1 MNFKK
6 YLFILSKKAAGG
18 RNLPSVEEIRK
29 YVDPNL
35 DIEIVTTEYKNHTTE
50 LAREFG
56 LKNPGSVIVA
66 CGGDGTLREVAKGV
80 YGTDS
85 YFAFLP
91 CGTGN
96 DFNRSVSVEND
107 TIKLLKNIHNLK
119 PDVLDLIEIGGDICL
134 NVWSFGFDADLLVE
148 AKKIQKK
155 YPKVMESS
163 YLFAALKTV
172 FGKISSK
179 IEYEVETVS
188 GEIKKGSGYYTLG
201 NIANGK
207 YYGGGFN
214 PAPLADV
221 SDGVLNFMLVDK
233 MSVVELVSL
242 ISKYKRGEHI
252 SIKKVHMFEVTRGKI
267 RSLEGELIG
276 NFDGDII
283 PFHEAEFRVLK
294 HALKFARF
302 RENTYG

>member
-1 MNFKK
+1 MSFKK

-119 PDVLDLIEIGGDICL
+119 PDVLDLIEIGGDIRL

-242 ISKYKRGEHI
+242 ISKYKRGEHT

-283 PFHEAEFRVLK
+283 PFREAEFRVLK

-302 RENTYG
+302 GENIYG

>member
-1 MNFKK
+1 MSFKK

-56 LKNPGSVIVA
+56 VKNPGSVIVA

-96 DFNRSVSVEND
+96 DFNRSVSVETD

-242 ISKYKRGEHI
+242 ISKYKRGEHT
-252 SIKKVHMFEVTRGKI
+252 SIKKVHMFEVTSGKI

-283 PFHEAEFRVLK
+283 PFREAEFRVLK
-294 HALKFARF
+294 HALKFARYE
-302 RENTYG
+302 ENIYG

>member
-1 MNFKK
+1 MSFKK

-96 DFNRSVSVEND
+96 DFNRSVSVETD

-148 AKKIQKK
+148 AKEIQKK

-242 ISKYKRGEHI
+242 ISKYKRGEHT

-283 PFHEAEFRVLK
+283 PFREAEFRVLK
-294 HALKFARF
+294 NALKFARYE
-302 RENTYG
+302 ENIYG

>member
-1 MNFKK
+1 MSFKK

-96 DFNRSVSVEND
+96 DFNRSVSVETD

-188 GEIKKGSGYYTLG
+188 GEIKNGSGYYTLG

-242 ISKYKRGEHI
+242 ISKYKRGEHT
-252 SIKKVHMFEVTRGKI
+252 SIKKVHMLEVTRGKI

-302 RENTYG
+302 GENIYG

>member
-1 MNFKK
+1 M
-6 YLFILSKKAAGG
+6 
-18 RNLPSVEEIRK
+18 E
-29 YVDPNL
+29 
-35 DIEIVTTEYKNHTTE
+35 T
-50 LAREFG
+50 
-56 LKNPGSVIVA
+56 
-66 CGGDGTLREVAKGV
+66 
-80 YGTDS
+80 
-85 YFAFLP
+85 
-91 CGTGN
+91 
-96 DFNRSVSVEND
+96 D

-148 AKKIQKK
+148 AKEIQKK

-163 YLFAALKTV
+163 YLFVALKTV

-188 GEIKKGSGYYTLG
+188 GEIKKGKGDYILG

-242 ISKYKRGEHI
+242 ISKYKRGEHT
-252 SIKKVHMFEVTRGKI
+252 SIKKVHMLEVTRGKI

-302 RENTYG
+302 RENIYG

>member
-1 MNFKK
+1 MSFKK

-96 DFNRSVSVEND
+96 DFNRSVSVETD

-242 ISKYKRGEHI
+242 ISKYKRGEHT

-283 PFHEAEFRVLK
+283 PFREAEFRVLK
-294 HALKFARF
+294 HALKFARYE
-302 RENTYG
+302 ENIYG

>member
-1 MNFKK
+1 MSFKK

-96 DFNRSVSVEND
+96 DFNRSVSVETD

-148 AKKIQKK
+148 AKEIQKK

-188 GEIKKGSGYYTLG
+188 GEIKNGSGYYTLG

-242 ISKYKRGEHI
+242 ISKYKRGEHT
-252 SIKKVHMFEVTRGKI
+252 SIKKVHMLEVTRGKI

-283 PFHEAEFRVLK
+283 PFREAEFRVLK
-294 HALKFARF
+294 HALKFARYE
-302 RENTYG
+302 ENI

>member
-1 MNFKK
+1 MSFKK
-6 YLFILSKKAAGG
+6 FLFILSKEAAGG
-18 RNLPSVEEIRK
+18 RNLPTAEEIRK
-29 YVDPNL
+29 YVNPNL

-96 DFNRSVSVEND
+96 DFNRSVSVETD

-233 MSVVELVSL
+233 MSVAELVSL
-242 ISKYKRGEHI
+242 ISKYKRGEHT

-302 RENTYG
+302 RENIYG

>member
-1 MNFKK
+1 
-6 YLFILSKKAAGG
+6 
-18 RNLPSVEEIRK
+18 
-29 YVDPNL
+29 
-35 DIEIVTTEYKNHTTE
+35 
-50 LAREFG
+50 
-56 LKNPGSVIVA
+56 
-66 CGGDGTLREVAKGV
+66 
-80 YGTDS
+80 
-85 YFAFLP
+85 
-91 CGTGN
+91 
-96 DFNRSVSVEND
+96 
-107 TIKLLKNIHNLK
+107 
-119 PDVLDLIEIGGDICL
+119 
-134 NVWSFGFDADLLVE
+134 
-148 AKKIQKK
+148 
-155 YPKVMESS
+155 MESS

-242 ISKYKRGEHI
+242 ISKYKRGEHT

-283 PFHEAEFRVLK
+283 PFREAEFRVLK

-302 RENTYG
+302 GENIYG

>member
-1 MNFKK
+1 MSFKK

-35 DIEIVTTEYKNHTTE
+35 DIEIVTTEYKNHTTA

-96 DFNRSVSVEND
+96 DFNRSVSVETD

-242 ISKYKRGEHI
+242 ISKYKRGEHT
-252 SIKKVHMFEVTRGKI
+252 SIKKVHMFEVKRGKI

-302 RENTYG
+302 SENIYG

>member
-1 MNFKK
+1 MSFKK

-96 DFNRSVSVEND
+96 DFNRSVSVETD

-148 AKKIQKK
+148 AKEIQKK

-188 GEIKKGSGYYTLG
+188 GEIKNGSGYYTLG

-242 ISKYKRGEHI
+242 ISKYKRGEHT
-252 SIKKVHMFEVTRGKI
+252 SIKKVHMLEVTRGKI

-302 RENTYG
+302 GENIYG

>member
-1 MNFKK
+1 MSFKK

-96 DFNRSVSVEND
+96 DFNRSVSVETD

-233 MSVVELVSL
+233 MSVAELVPL

-302 RENTYG
+302 RENIYG

>member
-1 MNFKK
+1 MSFKK

-188 GEIKKGSGYYTLG
+188 GEIKNGSGYYTLG

-242 ISKYKRGEHI
+242 ISKYKRGEHT
-252 SIKKVHMFEVTRGKI
+252 SIKKVHMLEVTRGKI

-302 RENTYG
+302 GENIYG

>member
-1 MNFKK
+1 MSFKK

-96 DFNRSVSVEND
+96 DFNRSVSVETD

-233 MSVVELVSL
+233 MSIVELVSL
-242 ISKYKRGEHI
+242 ISKYKRGEHT
-252 SIKKVHMFEVTRGKI
+252 SIKKVHMFEVTSGKI

-283 PFHEAEFRVLK
+283 PFREAEFRVLK

-302 RENTYG
+302 GENIYG

>member
-1 MNFKK
+1 MSFKK

-96 DFNRSVSVEND
+96 DFNRSVSVETD

-201 NIANGK
+201 NMANGK

-242 ISKYKRGEHI
+242 ISKYKRGEHT
-252 SIKKVHMFEVTRGKI
+252 SIKKVHMFEVKRGKI

-283 PFHEAEFRVLK
+283 PFHEAEFQVLK

-302 RENTYG
+302 SENIYG

>member
-1 MNFKK
+1 MSFKK

-96 DFNRSVSVEND
+96 DFNRSVSVETD

-233 MSVVELVSL
+233 MSVAELVSL
-242 ISKYKRGEHI
+242 ISKYKRGEHT
-252 SIKKVHMFEVTRGKI
+252 SIKKVHMLEVTRGKI

-302 RENTYG
+302 KENIYG

>member
-1 MNFKK
+1 MSFKK

-18 RNLPSVEEIRK
+18 RNLPSVEQIRK

-242 ISKYKRGEHI
+242 ISKYKRGEHT

-283 PFHEAEFRVLK
+283 PFREAEFRVLK
-294 HALKFARF
+294 HALKFARYE
-302 RENTYG
+302 ENIYG

>member
-1 MNFKK
+1 MSFKK

-96 DFNRSVSVEND
+96 DFNRSVSVETD

-148 AKKIQKK
+148 AKEIQKK

-242 ISKYKRGEHI
+242 ISKYKRGEHT
-252 SIKKVHMFEVTRGKI
+252 SIKKVHMLEVTRGKI

-283 PFHEAEFRVLK
+283 PFREAEFRVLK
-294 HALKFARF
+294 HALKFARYE
-302 RENTYG
+302 ENIYG

>member
-1 MNFKK
+1 MSFKK

-96 DFNRSVSVEND
+96 DFNRSVSVETD

-242 ISKYKRGEHI
+242 ISKYKRGEHT

-283 PFHEAEFRVLK
+283 PFREAEFRVLK
-294 HALKFARF
+294 NALKFARYE
-302 RENTYG
+302 ENIYG

>member
-1 MNFKK
+1 MSFKK

-29 YVDPNL
+29 YVNPNL

-96 DFNRSVSVEND
+96 DFNRSVSVETD
-107 TIKLLKNIHNLK
+107 TMKLLKNIHNLK

-148 AKKIQKK
+148 AKKIQKNIRK
-155 YPKVMESS
+155 LWRARIFLLRLK
-163 YLFAALKTV
+163 LFSEKFLRKSNTKSKQFPEKSKREAA
-172 FGKISSK
+172 
-179 IEYEVETVS
+179 
-188 GEIKKGSGYYTLG
+188 
-201 NIANGK
+201 
-207 YYGGGFN
+207 
-214 PAPLADV
+214 
-221 SDGVLNFMLVDK
+221 
-233 MSVVELVSL
+233 
-242 ISKYKRGEHI
+242 
-252 SIKKVHMFEVTRGKI
+252 
-267 RSLEGELIG
+267 
-276 NFDGDII
+276 II
-283 PFHEAEFRVLK
+283 L
-294 HALKFARF
+294 
-302 RENTYG
+302 

>member
-1 MNFKK
+1 MSFKK

-96 DFNRSVSVEND
+96 DFNRSVSVETD

-242 ISKYKRGEHI
+242 ISKYKRGEHT
-252 SIKKVHMFEVTRGKI
+252 SIKKVHMLEVTRGKI

-283 PFHEAEFRVLK
+283 PFREAEFRVLK
-294 HALKFARF
+294 HALKFARYE
-302 RENTYG
+302 ENIYG

>member
-1 MNFKK
+1 MSFKK

-96 DFNRSVSVEND
+96 DFNRSVSVETD

-242 ISKYKRGEHI
+242 ISKYKRGEHT
-252 SIKKVHMFEVTRGKI
+252 SIKKVPMFEVTRGKI

-283 PFHEAEFRVLK
+283 PFREAEFRVLK
-294 HALKFARF
+294 HALKFARYE
-302 RENTYG
+302 ENIYG

>member
-1 MNFKK
+1 MSFKK

-242 ISKYKRGEHI
+242 ISKYKRGEHT
-252 SIKKVHMFEVTRGKI
+252 SIKKVHMLEVTRGKI

-283 PFHEAEFRVLK
+283 PFREAEFRVLK
-294 HALKFARF
+294 HALKFARYE
-302 RENTYG
+302 ENIYG

>member
-1 MNFKK
+1 MSFKK

-18 RNLPSVEEIRK
+18 RNLPTAEEIRK
-29 YVDPNL
+29 YVNPNL
-35 DIEIVTTEYKNHTTE
+35 DVEIVKTEYKNHTTE

-96 DFNRSVSVEND
+96 DFNRSVSVETD

-179 IEYEVETVS
+179 IEYEVETAS

-242 ISKYKRGEHI
+242 ISKYKRGEHT

-276 NFDGDII
+276 YFDGDII

-302 RENTYG
+302 RENIYG

>member
-1 MNFKK
+1 MSFKK

-96 DFNRSVSVEND
+96 DFNRSVSVETD

-233 MSVVELVSL
+233 MSVAELVPL

-302 RENTYG
+302 SENIYG

>member
-1 MNFKK
+1 MSFKK

-242 ISKYKRGEHI
+242 ISKYKRGEHT
-252 SIKKVHMFEVTRGKI
+252 SIKKVHMLEVTRGKI

-283 PFHEAEFRVLK
+283 PFREAEFRVLK

-302 RENTYG
+302 GENIYG

>member
-1 MNFKK
+1 MSFKK
-6 YLFILSKKAAGG
+6 FLFILSKEAAGG
-18 RNLPSVEEIRK
+18 RNLPTAEEIRK
-29 YVDPNL
+29 YVNPNL
-35 DIEIVTTEYKNHTTE
+35 DVEIVKTEYKNHTTE

-96 DFNRSVSVEND
+96 DFNRSVSVETD

-242 ISKYKRGEHI
+242 ISKYKRGEHT
-252 SIKKVHMFEVTRGKI
+252 SIKKFTCSR
-267 RSLEGELIG
+267 
-276 NFDGDII
+276 
-283 PFHEAEFRVLK
+283 
-294 HALKFARF
+294 
-302 RENTYG
+302 

>member
-1 MNFKK
+1 MSFKK
-6 YLFILSKKAAGG
+6 FLFILSKKAAGG

-96 DFNRSVSVEND
+96 DFNRSVSVETD

-242 ISKYKRGEHI
+242 ISKYKRGGHT
-252 SIKKVHMFEVTRGKI
+252 SIKKVHMLEVTRGKI

-283 PFHEAEFRVLK
+283 PFREAEFRVLK
-294 HALKFARF
+294 NALKFARYE
-302 RENTYG
+302 ENIYG

>member
-242 ISKYKRGEHI
+242 ISK

-302 RENTYG
+302 RENIYG

>member
-1 MNFKK
+1 MSFKK

-96 DFNRSVSVEND
+96 DFNRSVSVETD

-233 MSVVELVSL
+233 MSVAELVPL

-283 PFHEAEFRVLK
+283 PFHEVEFRVLK

-302 RENTYG
+302 KENIYG

>member
-1 MNFKK
+1 MSFKK

-242 ISKYKRGEHI
+242 ISKYKRGEHT

-283 PFHEAEFRVLK
+283 PFREAEFRVLK
-294 HALKFARF
+294 HALKFARYE
-302 RENTYG
+302 ENIYG

>member
-1 MNFKK
+1 MSFKK

-242 ISKYKRGEHI
+242 ISKYKRGEHT

-283 PFHEAEFRVLK
+283 PFREAEFRVLK
-294 HALKFARF
+294 NALKFARYE
-302 RENTYG
+302 ENIYG

>member
-1 MNFKK
+1 MSFKK

-96 DFNRSVSVEND
+96 DFNRSVSVETD

-155 YPKVMESS
+155 YPKVMEGS
-163 YLFAALKTV
+163 YLLGALKSL
-172 FGKISSK
+172 FGKLSSK

-188 GEIKKGSGYYTLG
+188 GEIKKGSGDYIFG

-233 MSVVELVSL
+233 MSAVELVPL
-242 ISKYKRGEHI
+242 ISKYKKGEHI
-252 SIKKVHMFEVTRGKI
+252 SLKKVHMFEVTKGVIK
-267 RSLEGELIG
+267 SLEGETTG
-276 NFDGDII
+276 SFDGDIV
-283 PFHEAEFRVLK
+283 PFDKVEFCVLK
-294 HALKFARF
+294 NALKFARYE
-302 RENTYG
+302 ENIYG

>member
-1 MNFKK
+1 M
-6 YLFILSKKAAGG
+6 
-18 RNLPSVEEIRK
+18 E
-29 YVDPNL
+29 
-35 DIEIVTTEYKNHTTE
+35 T
-50 LAREFG
+50 
-56 LKNPGSVIVA
+56 
-66 CGGDGTLREVAKGV
+66 
-80 YGTDS
+80 
-85 YFAFLP
+85 
-91 CGTGN
+91 
-96 DFNRSVSVEND
+96 D

-242 ISKYKRGEHI
+242 ISKYKRGEHT

-302 RENTYG
+302 SENIYG

>member
-1 MNFKK
+1 MSFKK

-96 DFNRSVSVEND
+96 DFNRSVSVETD

-148 AKKIQKK
+148 AKEIQKK

-242 ISKYKRGEHI
+242 ISKYKRGEHT
-252 SIKKVHMFEVTRGKI
+252 SIKKVHMLEVTRGKI

-302 RENTYG
+302 GENIYG

>member
-1 MNFKK
+1 MSFKK

-96 DFNRSVSVEND
+96 DFNRSVSVETD

-242 ISKYKRGEHI
+242 ISKYKRGEHT
-252 SIKKVHMFEVTRGKI
+252 SIKKVHMFEVKRGKI

-283 PFHEAEFRVLK
+283 PFHEAEFLVLK

-302 RENTYG
+302 SENIYG

>member
-1 MNFKK
+1 MSFKK

-96 DFNRSVSVEND
+96 DFNRSVSVETD

-148 AKKIQKK
+148 AKEIQKK

-188 GEIKKGSGYYTLG
+188 GEIKNGSGYYTLG

-242 ISKYKRGEHI
+242 ISKYKRGEHT
-252 SIKKVHMFEVTRGKI
+252 SIKKVHMLEVTRGKI

-283 PFHEAEFRVLK
+283 PFREAEFRVLK

-302 RENTYG
+302 GENIYG